1 MARDRRARS
10 STPHAEAAKSTA
22 ATADADL
29 VDPLQVAS
37 DAFGHVA
44 ETRHSDGGPATS
56 DPQPG
61 APDPLAVLSRSIEAG
76 RGTPRDEPDPPRRGL
91 LGRLG
96 RGRPAG
102 GSLSSEVTPSIDGA
116 AEADTGE
123 EYDATTAPQSDQPR
137 VTTWAE
143 DFELASATGEWPAVV
158 ADPTDTGE
166 DVADIVAP
174 PPDVGIARPPRGR
187 RRRRRRDG
195 LEARDE
201 VAQVEPAAE
210 DEALD
215 AAAATGADDDRQRL
229 AAEQAEAE
237 RIEADRAAAQQAED
251 DRLERLR
258 FATTAPEDQ
267 EVATEQA
274 QVGPPAGDR
283 AEAERLAAEQAE
295 AERLAGDRAEA
306 ERMAAEHAEAE
317 RIEADRAA
325 AQRAEDERLEQ
336 LRLEQLRLTTEQAD
350 QVERTRLTA
359 VREAAEQAER
369 DRLGALRTQEAR
381 LEQARQEARAAEHTE
396 AQRLEQ
402 ERLAAEQA
410 AAEPAAA
417 EQAAAERAAAE
428 QAERERRA
436 KESTTATV
444 PAGAAAP
451 IPRFIEFR
459 STSLLRWVVGAVFV
473 VCAVA
478 AVIATFRAV
487 SAGSSDVVLAAVGLT
502 ALAMLSWW
510 ALLRWTPPIVS
521 VSDGLLEVSRG
532 ATAASWDL
540 RDPATEI
547 TFRGRPSSR
556 SWRAVLRGPSG
567 RPTTI
572 RARQV
577 DPAQFVDVVEHYQA
591 VGPETDA

>member
-1 MARDRRARS
+1 MARGRRARS

-102 GSLSSEVTPSIDGA
+102 GSLSSEVTASVDGA

-166 DVADIVAP
+166 DVADVVAP

-258 FATTAPEDQ
+258 LATTAPEDQ

-274 QVGPPAGDR
+274 QVGPPAGDQ
-283 AEAERLAAEQAE
+283 AEAERLAAEQ
-295 AERLAGDRAEA
+295 
-306 ERMAAEHAEAE
+306 AEAE

-336 LRLEQLRLTTEQAD
+336 LRLEQLRLTAEQAD

-396 AQRLEQ
+396 TQRLEQ
-402 ERLAAEQA
+402 ERLAAE
-410 AAEPAAA
+410 PAAA
-417 EQAAAERAAAE
+417 EEAAAERAAAE
-428 QAERERRA
+428 EAERERRA
-436 KESTTATV
+436 RESATATV

-487 SAGSSDVVLAAVGLT
+487 SAGSNDVVLAAVGLT